1 MMEKQNNSKKT
12 QNKQISILSM
22 LFDKADRDTTY
33 KMDLFNQWSQMDTP
47 QRFQFIIGSFVGLIL
62 FFGSLFLVFLLLS
75 RLFG

>member
-1 MMEKQNNSKKT
+1 MEKQNNSKKT

-22 LFDKADRDTTY
+22 LFNKADRDTTY
-33 KMDLFNQWSQMDTP
+33 KSDLFNQWSQMDTP
-47 QRFQFIIGSFVGLIL
+47 QRFQFIIGSFVGLVL

>member
-1 MMEKQNNSKKT
+1 MEKQNNSKKT
-12 QNKQISILSM
+12 QNTQISILSM
-22 LFDKADRDTTY
+22 LFNKADRDTTY
-33 KMDLFNQWSQMDTP
+33 KRDLINQWSQMDTP